1 MYAKGYGVSQDY
13 ARAIEYYRKAAM
25 AGDPKACLR
34 LGTMYEKGEG
44 VTADLKQAA
53 FWYQKGAD
61 LGDTES
67 AAVLK
72 RLNAKS

>member
-1 MYAKGYGVSQDY
+1 
-13 ARAIEYYRKAAM
+13 M